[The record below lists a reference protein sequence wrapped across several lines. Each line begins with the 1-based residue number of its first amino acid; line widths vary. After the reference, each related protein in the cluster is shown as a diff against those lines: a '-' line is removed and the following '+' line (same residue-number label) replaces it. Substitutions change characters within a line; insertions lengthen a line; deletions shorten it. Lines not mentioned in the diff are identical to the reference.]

1 MYAFISGNI
10 VEKNPAYVVIENNGI
25 GYLINIS
32 LNTFTAINNLDKVK
46 LFTHLSI
53 REDAHV
59 LFGFSEEAEKALFLQ
74 LTSVS
79 GVGSNTA
86 RLILSSLTVNEAI
99 EAISLGKIQVLQN
112 VKGIGAKTAQRIV
125 VDLKDKVAKSVGTS
139 EKIGTSYNTI
149 KSEALSGLLILGF
162 NKSSAD
168 KLLDK
173 LIHNNPEIS
182 VEQLIKEALKQ
193 L

>member
-1 MYAFISGNI
+1 MYAFISGKI
-10 VEKNPAYVVIENNGI
+10 VEKNPAYVVLENNGI

-32 LNTFTAINNLDKVK
+32 LNTFTAINNLEQVK

-99 EAISLGKIQVLQN
+99 EAISQGKIQVLQN

-125 VDLKDKVAKSVGTS
+125 VDLKDKVAKSTGTS

-173 LIHNNPEIS
+173 LMHNNPEVS

>member
-10 VEKNPAYVVIENNGI
+10 VEKNPAYVVLENNGI

-32 LNTFTAINNLDKVK
+32 LNTFTAINNLEKVK

-173 LIHNNPEIS
+173 LMHNNPEIS

>member
-1 MYAFISGNI
+1 MYAFISGKI
-10 VEKNPAYVVIENNGI
+10 VEKNPAFVVLENNGI
-25 GYLINIS
+25 GYHIHIS
-32 LNTFTAINNLDKVK
+32 LNTFSAINHIEQVK
-46 LFTHLSI
+46 LYTHLSI

-59 LFGFSEEAEKALFLQ
+59 LYGFAEESEKVLFLQ
-74 LTSVS
+74 LISVS

-112 VKGIGAKTAQRIV
+112 VKGIGAKTAQRIL
-125 VDLKDKVAKSVGTS
+125 VDLKDKVSKSTGMYEKVGS
-139 EKIGTSYNTI
+139 SYNTV
-149 KSEALSGLLILGF
+149 KAEALSGLLILGF
-162 NKSSAD
+162 NKSAAD

-173 LIHNNPEIS
+173 LIQNNPEIS